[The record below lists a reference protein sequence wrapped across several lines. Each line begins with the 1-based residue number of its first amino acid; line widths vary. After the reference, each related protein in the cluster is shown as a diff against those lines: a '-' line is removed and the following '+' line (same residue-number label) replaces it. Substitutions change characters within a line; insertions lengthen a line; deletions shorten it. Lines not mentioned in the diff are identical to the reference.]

1 LCFSSLRLMEDSV
14 TTSEID
20 SFEILPDEEIS
31 LPDSTIEGSS
41 FIILNEDAEDDEE
54 EKEEEKS
61 VFQGIRPKW
70 VRDESSSICT
80 HCSSPF
86 TFFRRRHH
94 CRFCGGLF
102 CNDCC
107 HVQAAFPVWFGY
119 ETPQRVCEVCLP
131 LLFNKRQEEREK
143 TMEISIIRSNS
154 GPDLV
159 ASGFHTS
166 KEEILSLPLRFL
178 HPLCKFAF
186 WFSGMYEGGSFDRT
200 YINAAACMNIPLFVG
215 DPVKS
220 IVKRSIP
227 VPKKWPSYD
236 DEEWETHS
244 IHNLADNQLVK
255 MPLYIFTPE
264 GNEKSLP
271 ILVWYHG
278 GGFCLGS
285 AENMVYQ
292 TICRSLAKRANC
304 IVVSVEYRL
313 APEYKFPTQ
322 VEDAYAALRW
332 VHENAESFG
341 GDPSNIAVGGDSAG
355 GSLSAVVSILARDR
369 EFPVNL
375 KHQLLVY
382 PCITDP
388 LTNDIES
395 HVKYAEGPVLSRTVC
410 EWFMNQVFD
419 NVEEGLKHPF
429 ASPLHLESHH
439 DLPPATI
446 INALHDPLCDHGKLY
461 ADKLKE
467 AGVPATRSVY
477 CKSLHGFFGSNIGE
491 SKEAVAESAT
501 ALKKAFNHN

>member
-1 LCFSSLRLMEDSV
+1 M
-14 TTSEID
+14 
-20 SFEILPDEEIS
+20 
-31 LPDSTIEGSS
+31 G
-41 FIILNEDAEDDEE
+41 
-54 EKEEEKS
+54 EKS

-119 ETPQRVCEVCLP
+119 EAPQRVCEVCLP

-186 WFSGMYEGGSFDRT
+186 WFSGMCEGGSFDRT
-200 YINAAACMNIPLFVG
+200 WVNAAACMNIPLFVG

-244 IHNLADNQLVK
+244 IHNLRVLKDTGPTSLGIFLSSLDTSSYPTCL
-255 MPLYIFTPE
+255 MPAEQNPAYSHPNRKIVAKSKTP
-264 GNEKSLP
+264 K
-271 ILVWYHG
+271 
-278 GGFCLGS
+278 
-285 AENMVYQ
+285 
-292 TICRSLAKRANC
+292 
-304 IVVSVEYRL
+304 
-313 APEYKFPTQ
+313 APRTPPSRQKFM
-322 VEDAYAALRW
+322 
-332 VHENAESFG
+332 
-341 GDPSNIAVGGDSAG
+341 I
-355 GSLSAVVSILARDR
+355 
-369 EFPVNL
+369 
-375 KHQLLVY
+375 
-382 PCITDP
+382 
-388 LTNDIES
+388 
-395 HVKYAEGPVLSRTVC
+395 
-410 EWFMNQVFD
+410 
-419 NVEEGLKHPF
+419 HP
-429 ASPLHLESHH
+429 
-439 DLPPATI
+439 
-446 INALHDPLCDHGKLY
+446 
-461 ADKLKE
+461 
-467 AGVPATRSVY
+467 
-477 CKSLHGFFGSNIGE
+477 
-491 SKEAVAESAT
+491 
-501 ALKKAFNHN
+501 